1 MAKQSVKTA
10 VKAALREEKN
20 MLGVQP
26 SGNSIGAATA
36 DSFANY
42 AHKLGIG
49 SDNPLSAGTYGFN
62 PITRNRVLLEWIHR
76 GSWLGGVAVDLVAD
90 DMTRAGI
97 EYTTELKPDQ
107 QEKMDEEAT
116 LLGIW
121 NAINEVIKWG
131 RLYGGSIGVLLIDG
145 QDPRTPLRME
155 TVGPEQFKGV
165 LVMDRWMV
173 EPSLEDLVT
182 EYGPSLGLPKY
193 YRVQAS
199 APALRGKSIH
209 YTRVA
214 FRIEGVQLPY
224 QQRLT
229 ENLWGISV
237 IERLYDRMIAFDSA
251 STGAAQLV
259 YKSYL
264 RTLSIDGLRE
274 IVASGGKALDGLTA
288 YVNMMSR
295 FQGIEGVTMIDNK
308 DTFEVQGHQAFSGL
322 SDAIMQFGQQL
333 SGALQIPLVR
343 LFGQS
348 PAGLNSTGESD
359 LRMFYDHIKQQQ
371 MKVLFTGVHTIYRCI
386 AASRGVKL
394 PDNFSLAFRSLWE
407 LTDTDKG
414 NIAKSVTDAVTAAHD
429 SGLISDQVAMQ
440 ELRQSS
446 RTTGIYTNITEEI
459 IEKADAE
466 IQPPLDP
473 MEMAGL
479 MEGGNDETGQEGQ
492 AKQVEKS
499 PGRRVRVQ
507 QPTAPSSKASGGD
520 S

>member
-10 VKAALREEKN
+10 VKAALRQEKN

-131 RLYGGSIGVLLIDG
+131 RLYGGAIGVLLIDG

-414 NIAKSVTDAVTAAHD
+414 NIAKSVTDAVTTAHD

-507 QPTAPSSKASGGD
+507 QPIAPSGKAGGGD